1 MAQQRKDCFGLLSKK
16 PLLNP
21 ISVTL
26 TYAALATLWI
36 WSSDSLILRLG
47 LSPDAIFRFSTVK
60 GTLFVGVTTLVL
72 YLLLKRMVT
81 QIAGDAKEKRFL
93 ERQFQ
98 QAQRM
103 EALGQLAANVSH
115 DVKNH
120 LMVISGYAELL
131 ELKDE
136 QNCARRDVILKAV
149 AKCDK
154 LSRELLAYSRR
165 QPLTPIPVK
174 VRDTVSETA
183 SMLSTALG
191 RSITQVTRIN
201 TDSAILIDPSQLQQ
215 VLMNLAMNSKDAMP
229 SGGTFCLEASDLAV
243 NSEVDGV
250 VVPEGNYVQLVI
262 TDSGHGVPERYRSRL
277 FEPFFTTKERGK
289 GTGLGLAA
297 VYGITKQS
305 GGFIFVDSQ
314 PGQGTSFRLL
324 FPKLESP
331 GVHQ

>member
-1 MAQQRKDCFGLLSKK
+1 MARRNGCFGLWSNK
-16 PLLNP
+16 PVLNP

-26 TYAALATLWI
+26 TYAALATFWI
-36 WSSDSLILRLG
+36 WSSDELILRLG
-47 LSPDAIFRFSTVK
+47 LSPHAIFRFSMVK
-60 GTLFVGVTTLVL
+60 GMLFVAVTTLVL
-72 YLLLKRMVT
+72 YLLLQRMMA
-81 QIAGDAKEKRFL
+81 QIVRDAKEKHFL

-131 ELKDE
+131 ELEDE
-136 QNCARRDVILKAV
+136 QNRGRRDVIIKAV

-165 QPLTPIPVK
+165 QPLTPTPVK

-191 RSITQVTRIN
+191 KSITQVTRIN
-201 TDSAILIDPSQLQQ
+201 TDSAILIDPAQLQQ
-215 VLMNLAMNSKDAMP
+215 VLMNLALNSKDAMP
-229 SGGTFCLEASDLAV
+229 AGGTFCLEASDLTI
-243 NSEVDGV
+243 NSQIDGV
-250 VVPEGNYVQLVI
+250 AVPEGNYVELVI
-262 TDSGHGVPERYRSRL
+262 TDSGQGIPDHYRSRL

-324 FPKLESP
+324 FPKLESS
-331 GVHQ
+331 GAYQ